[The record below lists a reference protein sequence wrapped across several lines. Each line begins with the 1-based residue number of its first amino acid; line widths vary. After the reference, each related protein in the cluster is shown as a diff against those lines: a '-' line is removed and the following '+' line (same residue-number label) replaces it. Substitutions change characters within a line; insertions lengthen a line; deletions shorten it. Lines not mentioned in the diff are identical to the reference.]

1 MVSMSLERVLSLVGD
16 FFEIYVCFNIGLVS
30 LECKVSG
37 RFKDQRAIVVEDVCN
52 GRGCETFSGHW
63 TVFRWLKRGLKNC
76 FAVHF

>member
-52 GRGCETFSGHW
+52 GRGCEVEDAKPSPVIGRFFG
-63 TVFRWLKRGLKNC
+63 GLNV
-76 FAVHF
+76 A